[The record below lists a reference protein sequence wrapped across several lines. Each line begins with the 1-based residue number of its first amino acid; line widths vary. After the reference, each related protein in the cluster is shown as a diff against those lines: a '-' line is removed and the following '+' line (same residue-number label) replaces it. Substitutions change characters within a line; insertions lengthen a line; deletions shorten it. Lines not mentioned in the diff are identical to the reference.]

1 MFALYCYVLLI
12 LSTQIKIIYLF
23 FEILEFYE
31 GKDDKPS

>member
-1 MFALYCYVLLI
+1 MFALYCYVSLI
-12 LSTQIKIIYLF
+12 LSKQIKSIYLF